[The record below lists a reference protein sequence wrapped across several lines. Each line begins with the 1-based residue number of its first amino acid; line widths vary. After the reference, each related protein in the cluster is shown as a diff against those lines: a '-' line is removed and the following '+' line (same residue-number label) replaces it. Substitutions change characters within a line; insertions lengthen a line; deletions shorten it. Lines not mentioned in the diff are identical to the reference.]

1 MGHRLR
7 ALTHL
12 EMLLLQ
18 ALNSHVKFEAPLAT
32 FDVADKTLKPPKVSV
47 ASVAGKSK

>member
-12 EMLLLQ
+12 EMLMLQ
-18 ALNSHVKFEAPLAT
+18 ALNSHVKFEAPCAS
-32 FDVADKTLKPPKVSV
+32 FDVAEKTLKPPKIAMGGAV
-47 ASVAGKSK
+47 GWFL